1 VLETCS
7 DFIDKRR
14 RNCPGSLAYL
24 VWRLPHFAGWR
35 QHCQGDP
42 APNGFRSGEAA
53 RPCIVAEQSH
63 QVISLA
69 LTSPEEMFVLA
80 PADLFSE
87 YRNFMTGLEYC
98 ISVLRSRRSK
108 GPVRIK
114 LALPADRVAEGLDQR
129 IVGTLNRYCEHRIAY
144 NLRER
149 RAVRLD
155 GLFSL
160 WIGLPIVVLGF
171 LLVIIK
177 SSIVGS
183 TGNANLVIDSGGWV
197 LVWVGLWFPL
207 DTLLF
212 TPLSYGRENRVLKR
226 LRTAEVAIESHPTI
240 KNV

>member
-1 VLETCS
+1 MRVT
-7 DFIDKRR
+7 D
-14 RNCPGSLAYL
+14 
-24 VWRLPHFAGWR
+24 
-35 QHCQGDP
+35 
-42 APNGFRSGEAA
+42 RS
-53 RPCIVAEQSH
+53 P
-63 QVISLA
+63 QVISLS
-69 LTSPEEMFVLA
+69 LTSPEEMFILA

-98 ISVLRSRRSK
+98 ISVLRSRRSS
-108 GPVRIK
+108 GPVRIE
-114 LALPADRVAEGLDQR
+114 LALPADQVSEGMDQR
-129 IVGTLNRYCEHRIAY
+129 IVRTLNRYCEHRIAY
-144 NLRER
+144 NQRER

-177 SSIVGS
+177 SSIVGA

-226 LRTAEVAIESHPTI
+226 LRTADIVIEAPPTI
-240 KNV
+240 KSL

>member
-1 VLETCS
+1 VATETAV
-7 DFIDKRR
+7 RR
-14 RNCPGSLAYL
+14 QDTDGRHPTPEERHADRAIEIPGVSHAG
-24 VWRLPHFAGWR
+24 RLDHGVMAG
-35 QHCQGDP
+35 P
-42 APNGFRSGEAA
+42 SGES
-53 RPCIVAEQSH
+53 P
-63 QVISLA
+63 QVISLS

-98 ISVLRSRRSK
+98 ISVLRSRPAG
-108 GPVRIK
+108 GPVRIE
-114 LALPADRVAEGLDQR
+114 LALPPDQVSEGMEQR
-129 IVGTLNRYCEHRIAY
+129 IGRTLDRYCDHRIAY
-144 NLRER
+144 NQRER

-171 LLVIIK
+171 ILVIVK
-177 SSIVGS
+177 SSIVGAS
-183 TGNANLVIDSGGWV
+183 GNANLVLDSGGWV

-226 LRTAEVAIESHPTI
+226 LQTADITIEPHPTRRL
-240 KNV
+240 